1 MLSKAEN
8 HATLPKPAVAA
19 KGRMTPAMHAL
30 AQWAAIDAGDKVLDM
45 ACGNGALL
53 SLISQE
59 MECSICGIAS
69 SVEQYR
75 SVRAMLP
82 NADILFAQPEDIP
95 WKENSFDVVMCG
107 LPFYAMEEP
116 GKVLKEALRVLKPGG
131 QFLLAT
137 TWYPAPLRQLYN
149 CFSGHWE
156 DDLQSPVLYGKHEM
170 LATLDAVG
178 FHNVTWRAADMRVG
192 ITIGWKKP
200 VKKDMT
206 EA

>member
-8 HATLPKPAVAA
+8 HVMLPKSAVAA
-19 KGRMTPAMHAL
+19 KARLTPAMHAL
-30 AQWAAIDAGDKVLDM
+30 AQWAAIDAGDKVLDI

-53 SLISQE
+53 RMISKQI
-59 MECSICGIAS
+59 ECNLCGIAS

-82 NADILFAQPEDIP
+82 DADILFAQPEDIP
-95 WKENSFDVVMCG
+95 WRENSFDVVMCG
-107 LPFYAMEEP
+107 LPFYAMEDP
-116 GKVLKEALRVLKPGG
+116 AKVLKEALRVLKPGG

-149 CFSGHWE
+149 CFSGRWE
-156 DDLQSPVLYGKHEM
+156 DTQTPVLFGKHEM
-170 LATLDAVG
+170 LATLEAVG
-178 FHNVTWRAADMRVG
+178 FRNVTWRAADMRVG

-200 VKKDMT
+200 FKKDTT
-206 EA
+206 EG

>member
-8 HATLPKPAVAA
+8 NATLPKQSIAP
-19 KGRMTPAMHAL
+19 KFKMPPAMHAL

-45 ACGNGALL
+45 ACGNGSLL
-53 SLISQE
+53 RLISQQI
-59 MECSICGIAS
+59 ECDLCGIAS
-69 SVEQYR
+69 SIEQYR

-82 NADILFAQPEDIP
+82 EADVLYAQPEDIP
-95 WKENSFDVVMCG
+95 WRDHSFDVVMCG

-137 TWYPAPLRQLYN
+137 TWYPAPLRQLVN
-149 CFSGHWE
+149 CLSVRGE
-156 DDLQSPVLYGKHEM
+156 ENESPVMYGKHEM
-170 LATLDAVG
+170 LATMEAVG
-178 FHNVTWRAADMRVG
+178 FQNVTWRATDMRVG

-200 VKKDMT
+200 TKRHST
-206 EA
+206 ED